1 LELVIV
7 PDRAKAQHTWPR
19 RSRSSLNPL
28 LRGGFSCKL
37 MVMDTII
44 WFCFLMSFITES
56 FIQAILYF
64 KSELFEFAY
73 LSFCHTHLRKVSLFT
88 VLYLHI
94 YGNENISFTFGNML
108 DVHKQAN
115 MRHTNKSCYTLYSES
130 LLYTQTFKKMCLLDN
145 T

>member
-73 LSFCHTHLRKVSLFT
+73 LSFLPHTFEKSIIVFSIWIICFLNFNPSILYIYFFLDFIPLMYLASFYLCGSAY
-88 VLYLHI
+88 VL
-94 YGNENISFTFGNML
+94 E
-108 DVHKQAN
+108 
-115 MRHTNKSCYTLYSES
+115 
-130 LLYTQTFKKMCLLDN
+130 FKGQKCG
-145 T
+145 